1 MNHSMQY
8 DQPIYTAQITTLP
21 HTGRHLFERLKQH
34 DPEWLAA
41 TLNERWNQI
50 SGSSKNGT
58 HNTVEAPE
66 RRPVLG
72 HKRRSQ
78 HSIDWRNLIG
88 LTI

>member
-1 MNHSMQY
+1 MTNPFTRRKSQHSLTQV
-8 DQPIYTAQITTLP
+8 DD
-21 HTGRHLFERLKQH
+21 LFERLKQH

-78 HSIDWRNLIG
+78 HSIDWRNLTG

>member
-1 MNHSMQY
+1 MTNPFTRRKSQHSLTQV
-8 DQPIYTAQITTLP
+8 DD
-21 HTGRHLFERLKQH
+21 LFERLKQH

>member
-1 MNHSMQY
+1 MTNPFTRRKSQHSLTQV
-8 DQPIYTAQITTLP
+8 DD
-21 HTGRHLFERLKQH
+21 LFERLKQH

-78 HSIDWRNLIG
+78 HSIVGEI
-88 LTI
+88 